1 MALATVATLVIARW
15 LLRSNA
21 AALAGWTL
29 VPLVMTTWTGVTS
42 GTPLAV
48 ALSVGVLSAAIQV
61 IVLMRAGMLGYAAVY
76 VTVPRPGCSACR
88 GRSTRRAGTLYRSAL
103 VALVVVGL
111 AFWAFKTALGRQSMF
126 PAEE

>member
-1 MALATVATLVIARW
+1 MTLVTVATLVIARW

-21 AALAGWTL
+21 AALAGWAL
-29 VPLVMTTWTGVTS
+29 VLVVMTTWTAVNS
-42 GTPLAV
+42 GTPVAV

-61 IVLMRAGMLGYAAVY
+61 IVLMRAGMLGYAAAY
-76 VTVPRPGCSACR
+76 MTVIALDAGVPWTLDPSRWYFY
-88 GRSTRRAGTLYRSAL
+88 RSTLA
-103 VALVVVGL
+103 ALVVVAL